1 MNDQSG
7 YRVTATW
14 KSERHGVVSAEG
26 ILPAIRF
33 SSPPEFKGES
43 VVWTP
48 EHLLVAAVAS
58 CYLVTFHAIAELS
71 KMEFLGLTLS
81 AEGKLGKPEGKLCFT
96 EIVLKPTLT
105 IIQNEDRERA
115 NRLLEKAEQECL
127 NKRSL
132 KCPVVMEPLVQN
144 AEEIMAR

>member
-14 KSERHGVVSAEG
+14 KSEREGVVSAEG
-26 ILPAIRF
+26 ILPTIPF
-33 SSPPEFKGES
+33 CSPTEFKGEICS
-43 VVWTP
+43 WTP
-48 EHLLVAAVAS
+48 EHFLVAAVAS

-71 KMEFLGLTLS
+71 KMEFLGLTLFV
-81 AEGKLGKPEGKLCFT
+81 EGKLGKPEGKLRFT
-96 EIVLKPTLT
+96 EIVLRPTLT
-105 IIQNEDRERA
+105 IIQNQDRERA
-115 NRLLEKAEQECL
+115 NRLLENAEQECL
-127 NKRSL
+127 IIRSL